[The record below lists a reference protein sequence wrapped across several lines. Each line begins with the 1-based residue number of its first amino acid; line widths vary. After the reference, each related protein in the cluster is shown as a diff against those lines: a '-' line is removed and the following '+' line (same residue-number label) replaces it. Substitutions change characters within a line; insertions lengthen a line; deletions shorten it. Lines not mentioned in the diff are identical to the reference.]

1 MRSAPPIT
9 CASLPPAAALARSI
23 APARL
28 PAKTKPSTEIVIP
41 ASTLPIGS
49 LLSQSGR
56 RQRRD
61 VIRQTAGTGRNHR
74 PGGLTASWT
83 ESAATFT
90 RGALTPRPGGHGH
103 GQQMIPRARL
113 PQDLTLG
120 HRRLGLTTYA
130 DPPFGAASASSLMIG
145 SCRSDEPVLYVRP
158 AGHPLPI
165 CPWASAPL
173 RLLPVHVPQGKPA
186 VLL

>member
-1 MRSAPPIT
+1 
-9 CASLPPAAALARSI
+9 
-23 APARL
+23 
-28 PAKTKPSTEIVIP
+28 
-41 ASTLPIGS
+41 
-49 LLSQSGR
+49 
-56 RQRRD
+56 
-61 VIRQTAGTGRNHR
+61 
-74 PGGLTASWT
+74 
-83 ESAATFT
+83 
-90 RGALTPRPGGHGH
+90 
-103 GQQMIPRARL
+103 MIPRARL

-173 RLLPVHVPQGKPA
+173 RLLPVHVPQGNLRCCCESFLYGDVRGERA
-186 VLL
+186 LCRT